1 MKLSHLPLRL
11 TTGAFILNSGVGKL
25 QLEPEAAAGLQ
36 KMGASAFPQ
45 LADLDPEQFG
55 KVLSAAEI
63 ALGASLLL
71 PFVPSRLAGLG
82 LTAFSASMATM
93 YLKTPGMTRD
103 DGLRPTQEGTVIAK
117 DFWMLGIGLALILDS
132 ARKKKRKT
140 A

>member
-25 QLEPEAAAGLQ
+25 QIDGESAAGLQ

-55 KVLSAAEI
+55 KFLSAAEI
-63 ALGASLLL
+63 ALGTALLL

-82 LTAFSASMATM
+82 LTAFSASMVTM
-93 YLKTPGMTRD
+93 YLKTPGLTRE
-103 DGLRPTQEGTVIAK
+103 DGIRPTSDGTAVAK
-117 DFWMLGIGLALILDS
+117 DFWMLGIGLALVLDS
-132 ARKKKRKT
+132 AKKKRK
-140 A
+140 AK

>member
-25 QLEPEAAAGLQ
+25 QLDGESAAGLQ
-36 KMGASAFPQ
+36 QMGASAFPQ

-63 ALGASLLL
+63 ALGAALLL
-71 PFVPSRLAGLG
+71 PFVPSKLAGLG
-82 LTAFSASMATM
+82 LTVFSASMVTM
-93 YLKTPGMTRD
+93 YLKTPGLTRE
-103 DGLRPTQEGTVIAK
+103 DGIRPTQNGTAVAK

-132 ARKKKRKT
+132 AKKKRKVK
-140 A
+140 

>member
-1 MKLSHLPLRL
+1 MKFSHLPLRL

-25 QLEPEAAAGLQ
+25 QLDAPAAAGLQ

-55 KVLSAAEI
+55 KVLSAGEI

-82 LTAFSASMATM
+82 LTAFSASMVTM
-93 YLKTPGMTRD
+93 YLKTPGMTRE
-103 DGLRPTQEGTVIAK
+103 DGIRPTQEGTAVAK

-132 ARKKKRKT
+132 AKKKKRKT
-140 A
+140 K